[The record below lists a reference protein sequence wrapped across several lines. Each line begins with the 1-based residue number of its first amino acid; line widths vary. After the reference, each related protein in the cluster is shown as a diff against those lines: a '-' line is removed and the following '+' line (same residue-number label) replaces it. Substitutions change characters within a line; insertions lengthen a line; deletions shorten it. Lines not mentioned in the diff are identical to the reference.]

1 MPSVVRRDPN
11 KQGLVLLSSNVSVA
25 DDGFVSIAAR
35 WLAPASGLSSGDFQ
49 LDSPW
54 PAPLPIGLPPLQG
67 GPYLAARNFGKQN
80 GLTVIDTTYVS
91 AVFPLRLIKSA
102 ASSKASFSGY
112 AEDSEGRSGSISFDY
127 YTVTRSFSYATVG
140 FVQIQKP
147 VSRPYGIFNLR
158 REGSFQL
165 VGYRA
170 TQTLTATRET
180 VGRVNR
186 FVVTA
191 NSIYEQIDPND
202 RTQTGDV
209 VLDSTDLVATDGV
222 LI

>member
-1 MPSVVRRDPN
+1 M
-11 KQGLVLLSSNVSVA
+11 LSSNVSVA
-25 DDGFVSIAAR
+25 DDGFVTIFAQ
-35 WLAPASGLSSGDFQ
+35 WLAPSAGLSSGTFG

-54 PAPLPIGLPPLQG
+54 PAALPSGVPPIQG
-67 GPYLAARNFGKQN
+67 GPFLISRNVSKKN
-80 GLTVIDTTYVS
+80 GLTIIDTNYAS
-91 AVFPLRLIKSA
+91 AVFPVRIQKGA

-112 AEDSEGRSGSISFDY
+112 AEDSLGQSGSLSFDY
-127 YTVTRSFSYATVG
+127 YTVVRSYSYATVG
-140 FVQIQKP
+140 FVTIEKP
-147 VSRPYGIFNLR
+147 VSRPFGIFNVR
-158 REGSFQL
+158 RDGVSQL

-180 VGRVNR
+180 IGRVNR

-191 NSIYEQIDPND
+191 NSIFEQIDPND
-202 RTQTGDV
+202 ATERADA

>member
-1 MPSVVRRDPN
+1 MPAIVRRDPN

-25 DDGFVSIAAR
+25 DDGFLSIAAR
-35 WLAPASGLSSGDFQ
+35 WLAPESGLSSGDFQ

-54 PAPLPIGLPPLQG
+54 PSVLPAGLPPLQG
-67 GPYLAARNFGKQN
+67 GPYLAARNFSKQN

-140 FVQIQKP
+140 FIKIEKP
-147 VSRPYGIFNLR
+147 VSQPYSIFNMR

-165 VGYRA
+165 VGYRT
-170 TQTLTATRET
+170 TQTINATRET
-180 VGRVNR
+180 IGPVNR

-191 NSIYEQIDPND
+191 SSIFEQIDPND
-202 RTQTGDV
+202 REQIGAA